1 MSKKRLK
8 GILKRF
14 AKQKIMVIG
23 DMVADEYILGMTSRV
38 SREAPVLVLKYDS
51 QTVLPGCA
59 ANAVN
64 NIHSL
69 GGTAFPVGAV
79 GNDEMGKKL
88 ISFLKEKGVDTEGII
103 PDETRLTPTK
113 TRILAG
119 GYNTTKQQVIRI
131 DKENNGCLRKK
142 TEDRLFE
149 KFTQIAEKS
158 DAILV
163 SDYGLGTISQ
173 NILNRINKLAKTKE
187 KVITVD
193 SRFDILKYHYITA
206 ATPNSE
212 EVEWALNVT
221 LDGNNI
227 RQYGKQII
235 GRIGSNGL
243 LITRG
248 KEGMTLFEGDGDIT
262 DIAIYGTDQV
272 ADVTGAGDTVISTF
286 TLALASKASMKD
298 SARLANYAGGIVV
311 MKSGTATVT
320 TKEIGNAIDN
330 G

>member
-1 MSKKRLK
+1 MNKNRLK
-8 GILKRF
+8 DILKRF
-14 AKQKIMVIG
+14 SKQKILVIG

-64 NIHSL
+64 NVHSL
-69 GGTAFPVGAV
+69 GGTVFPVGVV

-88 ISFLKEKGVDTEGII
+88 IRFLKEKGVDTEGII
-103 PDETRLTPTK
+103 SDETRLTPTK

-131 DKENNGCLRKK
+131 DRENNDPLKKK
-142 TEDRLFE
+142 TEDRLFD
-149 KFTQIAEKS
+149 KFMQIAEKS

-163 SDYGLGTISQ
+163 SDYGLGAISR
-173 NILNRINKLAKTKE
+173 NILNCINKLAKTKK
-187 KVITVD
+187 KVITLD
-193 SRFDILKYHYITA
+193 SRFDIFKYRHIMA

-221 LDGNNI
+221 LDGDNI
-227 RQYGKQII
+227 RQYGRNILK
-235 GRIGSNGL
+235 RIGSDGL

-248 KEGMTLFEGDGDIT
+248 KEGMTLFEKNGDIT

-298 SARLANYAGGIVV
+298 AARLANYAGGIVV

-320 TKEIGNAIDN
+320 TEEIKNAIEN
-330 G
+330 E